1 MSKEIKVAIK
11 NFSEIKET
19 VKERRADRAEKLL
32 LKEKSKAE
40 ERENRN
46 YLKYLKKQE
55 KLNIQG
61 GMDKQQAILNTIDKQ
76 RDFYT
81 TGKKDYN
88 IC

>member
-1 MSKEIKVAIK
+1 MAKKINVEIK
-11 NFSEIKET
+11 NLNEIKET

-40 ERENRN
+40 ARENRN

-76 RDFYT
+76 REFYT